1 MTTPLDVHE
10 AIARRR
16 SIRHYDARPVPAEL
30 IEQLAAV
37 ALMAPT
43 SRNLQSW
50 HFAFTDDPQA
60 LTALSKAKASWAE
73 PIGRAPLAVAVC
85 GNEFVSDCWIE
96 DASIAAAFLQLAA
109 TELGLGSCW
118 IQMRER
124 HDDQGRAA
132 EDNVRQILDLPDN
145 LRVLCVLA
153 IGFPAEDKPAHAID
167 GLAWDKVTMPR
178 A

>member
-1 MTTPLDVHE
+1 VSATITVAE
-10 AIARRR
+10 AIECRR
-16 SIRHYDARPVPAEL
+16 SIRHYEARPVPAEL
-30 IEQLAAV
+30 VEKLAAA
-37 ALMAPT
+37 ALRAPT

-50 HFAFTDDPQA
+50 HFAFTDDSEA

-85 GNEFVSDCWIE
+85 GNEYVSDCWIE
-96 DASIAAAFLQLAA
+96 DASIAAAFMQLAA
-109 TELGLGSCW
+109 TELGLGTCW

-145 LRVLCVLA
+145 LRVLCVLS
-153 IGFPAEDKPAHAID
+153 IGYPAEDKPGHAAD
-167 GLAWDKVTMPR
+167 KLAWDKVSRPT